1 MTSTQ
6 KNDRVRM
13 HRSNTRR
20 LLSAV
25 YLAGE
30 MSRAQAAE
38 VTGINIMT
46 VGRIAE
52 ELIDRGVLRE
62 REREKDISHVG
73 RPPRLLSL
81 VEERLLCASAVLE
94 RNTLHLGLVSP
105 RGRVDSYTS
114 VPLPAGA
121 FVPERIIPWMADR
134 LSQFLW
140 EQRDLSPLNTVGIVV
155 PGILDI
161 RRGEM
166 VFAADLHWAHV
177 PLLEIL
183 RERLPERE
191 FVFENDVKAA
201 AVAEYR
207 FGGLRDC
214 RNLVVLNIG
223 DGIGAAAIVDGE
235 LYRGKANM
243 AGEIGHITI
252 NPAGKVCVCGK
263 AGCLQTYL
271 APRALRNEV
280 RTVYPN
286 ITMPE
291 IFALFEKKDPFV
303 TALVNQVTEY
313 ISIAIN
319 LLANTYAP
327 EVVLLRGS
335 LLRQGPVIKELVA
348 AAYREKLTDYMTDAF
363 ALHFEQLGVSGP
375 LIGGGIGAL
384 EQELDRLCGIAVRT
398 GQQ

>member
-105 RGRVDSYTS
+105 RGRVDSYIS

-121 FVPERIIPWMADR
+121 FVPERIIPWMAGR

-161 RRGEM
+161 QIGR
-166 VFAADLHWAHV
+166 AHV
-177 PLLEIL
+177 
-183 RERLPERE
+183 
-191 FVFENDVKAA
+191 
-201 AVAEYR
+201 
-207 FGGLRDC
+207 
-214 RNLVVLNIG
+214 
-223 DGIGAAAIVDGE
+223 
-235 LYRGKANM
+235 
-243 AGEIGHITI
+243 
-252 NPAGKVCVCGK
+252 
-263 AGCLQTYL
+263 
-271 APRALRNEV
+271 
-280 RTVYPN
+280 
-286 ITMPE
+286 
-291 IFALFEKKDPFV
+291 
-303 TALVNQVTEY
+303 
-313 ISIAIN
+313 
-319 LLANTYAP
+319 
-327 EVVLLRGS
+327 
-335 LLRQGPVIKELVA
+335 
-348 AAYREKLTDYMTDAF
+348 
-363 ALHFEQLGVSGP
+363 
-375 LIGGGIGAL
+375 
-384 EQELDRLCGIAVRT
+384 
-398 GQQ
+398 

>member
-105 RGRVDSYTS
+105 R
-114 VPLPAGA
+114 
-121 FVPERIIPWMADR
+121 MADR

-363 ALHFEQLGVSGP
+363 ALRFEQLGVSGP